1 MVAFG
6 GGPAEPGGGEV
17 ADTLGSFMVGTSSH
31 TIDPDGR
38 FIIPQRMRRALGN
51 SIVITRGV
59 EDCLWMMP
67 ERAFEEMVAQWRQR
81 QSPWD
86 QHSRTVGRRFIGQ
99 SVILEPDRN
108 ARIVIPQHLREA
120 AGLGTEIVAVAVGD
134 RVELWNSQ
142 KWAAFDGSLTQEEV
156 QAAVDRMFSGTRR
169 EEEAAEAPA
178 A

>member
-1 MVAFG
+1 
-6 GGPAEPGGGEV
+6 
-17 ADTLGSFMVGTSSH
+17 MVGTSGH

-38 FIIPQRMRRALGN
+38 FIIPQRMRRTLGT

-67 ERAFEEMVAQWRQR
+67 ERAFEQMVEQWKER

-86 QHSRTVGRRFIGQ
+86 QHSRIVGRRLIGQ

-108 ARIVIPQHLREA
+108 WRVVIPQHLREA
-120 AGLGTEIVAVAVGD
+120 AGLGADIVAVAIGD
-134 RVELWNSQ
+134 RVELWSAST
-142 KWAAFDGSLTQEEV
+142 WASFDGSLTQEEV
-156 QAAVDRMFSGTRR
+156 QAAVDRMFSGVPRD
-169 EEEAAEAPA
+169 ESPAEAPA

>member
-1 MVAFG
+1 M
-6 GGPAEPGGGEV
+6 

-38 FIIPQRMRRALGN
+38 FIIPQRMRRTLGN
-51 SIVITRGV
+51 SIVITRGI

-67 ERAFEEMVAQWRQR
+67 EKAFEEMVAQWKER

-86 QHSRTVGRRFIGQ
+86 QSSRVVGRRFIGQ

-108 ARIVIPQHLREA
+108 SRIVIPQHLREA
-120 AGLGTEIVAVAVGD
+120 AGLSENIVAVAIGD
-134 RVELWNSQ
+134 RVELWNAK
-142 KWAAFDGSLTQEEV
+142 KWASFDGSLTQEEV
-156 QAAVDRMFSGTRR
+156 QAAVDRMFSGTGR
-169 EEEAAEAPA
+169 EENAAEAPA